1 MTLPL
6 GMDKFLTLSQGMVN
20 YTGNSKLVQF
30 RVLNIT
36 KGNNELKSLRFD
48 IILQRMYFYHLAA
61 TYLPTA
67 CLLIIA
73 EITLFI
79 DDSHFEATIQVSLTS
94 MLVMYTLYQ
103 SIAVSLPQTAYL
115 KMIDVWLLFGL
126 MMPFIVFLLE
136 VFFELVIA
144 TMKKSENE
152 ENNKVKNIVNSKFG
166 YPNVQRKKKSS
177 FKIDKWK
184 KIGQISVVTITIG
197 FILMYWCIALF
208 HYYLKNI

>member
-1 MTLPL
+1 
-6 GMDKFLTLSQGMVN
+6 MDKFVYLSHGLVN
-20 YTGNSKLVQF
+20 YTGNAKLVQF
-30 RVLNIT
+30 RVLNISE
-36 KGNNELKSLRFD
+36 GNNAMKSLRFD

-126 MMPFIVFLLE
+126 MMPFDSIYFPLFVLIFD
-136 VFFELVIA
+136 F
-144 TMKKSENE
+144 
-152 ENNKVKNIVNSKFG
+152 
-166 YPNVQRKKKSS
+166 S
-177 FKIDKWK
+177 FD
-184 KIGQISVVTITIG
+184 
-197 FILMYWCIALF
+197 
-208 HYYLKNI
+208 